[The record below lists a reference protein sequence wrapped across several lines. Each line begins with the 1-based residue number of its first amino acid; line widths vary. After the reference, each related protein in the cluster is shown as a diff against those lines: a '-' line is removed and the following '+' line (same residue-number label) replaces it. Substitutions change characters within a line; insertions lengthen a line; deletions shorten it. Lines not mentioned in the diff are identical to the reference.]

1 MDKNLHDTIPAGY
14 PACIQHA
21 CPMAERCLHQMAYER
36 REEMELYMRLLNPAR
51 CTASQS
57 CPHYADSRPMR
68 FAKGFTGFQKKM
80 YPQQYDRFMT
90 TLCLHFGR
98 NQYYKRR
105 RGEILL
111 TSEEQEII
119 REQLRRVGADD
130 SMEFDC
136 YVDKVNWLL

>member
-14 PACIQHA
+14 PACIHHA
-21 CPMAERCLHQMAYER
+21 CPMAERCLHQIAYER

-90 TLCLHFGR
+90 TLCLHF
-98 NQYYKRR
+98 
-105 RGEILL
+105 
-111 TSEEQEII
+111 
-119 REQLRRVGADD
+119 
-130 SMEFDC
+130 
-136 YVDKVNWLL
+136 

>member
-21 CPMAERCLHQMAYER
+21 CPMAEHCLHQMAYER

-98 NQYYKRR
+98 NQY
-105 RGEILL
+105 
-111 TSEEQEII
+111 
-119 REQLRRVGADD
+119 DD